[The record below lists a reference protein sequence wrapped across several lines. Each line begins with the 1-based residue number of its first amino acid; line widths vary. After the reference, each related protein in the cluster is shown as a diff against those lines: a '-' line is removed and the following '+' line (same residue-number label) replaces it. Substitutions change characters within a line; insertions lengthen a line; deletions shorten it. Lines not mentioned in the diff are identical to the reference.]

1 MISTGRTSPQNN
13 TYIRLQ
19 PQKLFE
25 QCSERINMRSA
36 KETGCFPY
44 SCGQVCYM
52 EVSPDGAVTQ
62 LSTVG
67 EKRSAYINAQAGGS
81 KILAVWPGR
90 WRSDL
95 FIIDDL
101 DAFSEKQGLFG
112 RCR

>member
-1 MISTGRTSPQNN
+1 MQHK
-13 TYIRLQ
+13 
-19 PQKLFE
+19 KLFE
-25 QCSERINMRSA
+25 QCSERKNMRSA

-44 SCGQVCYM
+44 GSGQVCYM

-62 LSTVG
+62 LSTVC
-67 EKRSAYINAQAGGS
+67 EKRSAYINAQAGIS

-101 DAFSEKQGLFG
+101 DAFSERQSLFG
-112 RCR
+112 KYR

>member
-1 MISTGRTSPQNN
+1 MQHK
-13 TYIRLQ
+13 
-19 PQKLFE
+19 KLFE
-25 QCSERINMRSA
+25 QCSERKNMRSA

-44 SCGQVCYM
+44 GSGQVCYI

-67 EKRSAYINAQAGGS
+67 EKRSAYINAQAGIS
-81 KILAVWPGR
+81 KIFAVWPGR

-101 DAFSEKQGLFG
+101 DAFSEKQSLFG
-112 RCR
+112 KCR

>member
-25 QCSERINMRSA
+25 QCSERINIRSA

-67 EKRSAYINAQAGGS
+67 EKRSAYINAQAGVS

>member
-25 QCSERINMRSA
+25 QCSERIKMRSA

-67 EKRSAYINAQAGGS
+67 EKRSAYINAQAGVS

>member
-1 MISTGRTSPQNN
+1 
-13 TYIRLQ
+13 
-19 PQKLFE
+19 
-25 QCSERINMRSA
+25 
-36 KETGCFPY
+36 
-44 SCGQVCYM
+44 M

-67 EKRSAYINAQAGGS
+67 EKRSAYINAQAGVS

-101 DAFSEKQGLFG
+101 DAFSEKQSLFG
-112 RCR
+112 NTDNSAERRIARMKIFCLNGVPP

>member
-1 MISTGRTSPQNN
+1 MQHK
-13 TYIRLQ
+13 
-19 PQKLFE
+19 KLLE
-25 QCSERINMRSA
+25 HCSERKNMRSA

-44 SCGQVCYM
+44 SSGQVCYM

-67 EKRSAYINAQAGGS
+67 EKRSAYINAQAGVS

-101 DAFSEKQGLFG
+101 DAFSEKQSLFG
-112 RCR
+112 KYS

>member
-67 EKRSAYINAQAGGS
+67 EKRSAYINAQAGVS
-81 KILAVWPGR
+81 KILAVWPGS

>member
-1 MISTGRTSPQNN
+1 MISTGRTSLQNN

-67 EKRSAYINAQAGGS
+67 EKRSAYINAQAGVS

>member
-1 MISTGRTSPQNN
+1 MISAGRTSPQNN

-44 SCGQVCYM
+44 GCGQVCYM

-62 LSTVG
+62 LSTIC
-67 EKRSAYINAQAGGS
+67 EKRSAYINAQAGIS

-101 DAFSEKQGLFG
+101 DAFSEKQSLFG
-112 RCR
+112 KYR

>member
-1 MISTGRTSPQNN
+1 M
-13 TYIRLQ
+13 Q

-25 QCSERINMRSA
+25 QCSERINRRSA

-44 SCGQVCYM
+44 RSGQVCYM

-67 EKRSAYINAQAGGS
+67 EKRSAYINTLAGVS

-101 DAFSEKQGLFG
+101 DAFYEKQSLFG
-112 RCR
+112 KYR

>member
-1 MISTGRTSPQNN
+1 MQHK
-13 TYIRLQ
+13 
-19 PQKLFE
+19 KLFE
-25 QCSERINMRSA
+25 QCSERKNMRSA

-44 SCGQVCYM
+44 GSGQVCYM

-67 EKRSAYINAQAGGS
+67 EKRSAYINAQAGIS
-81 KILAVWPGR
+81 KIFAVWPGR

-101 DAFSEKQGLFG
+101 DACSEKQSLFG
-112 RCR
+112 KYR

>member
-1 MISTGRTSPQNN
+1 MISTGRTNPQNN

-67 EKRSAYINAQAGGS
+67 EKRSAYINAQAGVS

>member
-44 SCGQVCYM
+44 GCGQVCYM

-67 EKRSAYINAQAGGS
+67 EKRSAYINAQAGVS

>member
-1 MISTGRTSPQNN
+1 
-13 TYIRLQ
+13 
-19 PQKLFE
+19 
-25 QCSERINMRSA
+25 MRSA

-44 SCGQVCYM
+44 GSGQVCYM

-62 LSTVG
+62 LSTIC
-67 EKRSAYINAQAGGS
+67 EKRSAYINAQAGIS

-101 DAFSEKQGLFG
+101 DAFPEKQSLFG
-112 RCR
+112 KYR

>member
-1 MISTGRTSPQNN
+1 MLGKEKHEKCKRNGR
-13 TYIRLQ
+13 
-19 PQKLFE
+19 
-25 QCSERINMRSA
+25 
-36 KETGCFPY
+36 FPY
-44 SCGQVCYM
+44 GSGQVCYM

-67 EKRSAYINAQAGGS
+67 EKRSAYINAQAGIS

-101 DAFSEKQGLFG
+101 DAFSEKQSLFG
-112 RCR
+112 KYR

>member
-25 QCSERINMRSA
+25 QYSERINMRSA

-67 EKRSAYINAQAGGS
+67 EKRSAYINAQAGIS

-101 DAFSEKQGLFG
+101 DAFSEKQSLFG
-112 RCR
+112 KYR

>member
-1 MISTGRTSPQNN
+1 MQHK
-13 TYIRLQ
+13 
-19 PQKLFE
+19 KLFE
-25 QCSERINMRSA
+25 QCSERKNMRSA

-44 SCGQVCYM
+44 GSGQVCYI

-67 EKRSAYINAQAGGS
+67 EKRSAYINAQAGIS
-81 KILAVWPGR
+81 KIFAVWPGR

-101 DAFSEKQGLFG
+101 DAFFRKAKSVRKIQITRRKGGWLE
-112 RCR
+112 

>member
-67 EKRSAYINAQAGGS
+67 EKRSAYINAQAGAS

>member
-67 EKRSAYINAQAGGS
+67 EKRSAYIKAQTGVS

>member
-1 MISTGRTSPQNN
+1 
-13 TYIRLQ
+13 
-19 PQKLFE
+19 
-25 QCSERINMRSA
+25 MRSA

-44 SCGQVCYM
+44 GSGQVCYM

-62 LSTVG
+62 LSTIC
-67 EKRSAYINAQAGGS
+67 EKCSAYINAQAGIS

-101 DAFSEKQGLFG
+101 DAFSEKQSLFG
-112 RCR
+112 KYR